1 MSRKRNKG
9 SQNRQNAAGDSRV
22 SVLTEE
28 NDTYNPFKEINKLDS
43 VVKIKE
49 SKKINKNIKKREE
62 IVEKLDQDVSFKDI
76 FEQWEKG
83 GIVDNFNA
91 NKKNKKIKH
100 EEKEDFANIFEQWEI
115 SQGIKPKKTLK
126 KKDLQDLNRKV
137 SEYNPTKDFGQLL
150 EQFETGIPPKKK
162 ANIKNN
168 NNKSKESVASNKKT
182 SNNLIEE
189 SVIKT
194 VEFDNKL
201 NISDNEIKVVEVV
214 SEEVVAEKKVAEVVS
229 EEIVVEKK
237 VAWSSSK
244 SQVNKKSLSEAN
256 IQEKNNLNFD
266 DKNAKNKESKN
277 KGNYIKGDFK
287 KNKPYNVDKKIIV
300 DSKWDFSSIY
310 DNWQTQHD
318 EAALIESAKAKDKKE
333 NKGISISY
341 LRSMKP
347 EAEID
352 LHGLTSDIAA
362 LKVSEFL
369 TNSRNKGLKKVSIIT
384 GKGNHSENGL
394 AVLRDVALE
403 EIRFSNIVR
412 EAYHPKAIYG
422 GSGVIWVIFKSITD
436 KKIYF

>member
-1 MSRKRNKG
+1 MSRKRKKG
-9 SQNRQNAAGDSRV
+9 SQNRKNATGDSRV
-22 SVLTEE
+22 SILTEE
-28 NDTYNPFKEINKLDS
+28 KDTYNPFKEINKLDS

-49 SKKINKNIKKREE
+49 STKINKNIKKREE

-83 GIVDNFNA
+83 GIVDNFSA
-91 NKKNKKIKH
+91 NKKKKIIKH
-100 EEKEDFANIFEQWEI
+100 EEKENFANIFEQWEI
-115 SQGIKPKKTLK
+115 SQGIKPKKTFK
-126 KKDLQDLNRKV
+126 KKDSQDLNRKV

-150 EQFETGIPPKKK
+150 EQFETGITPNKK
-162 ANIKNN
+162 ANVKD
-168 NNKSKESVASNKKT
+168 NNKSNESVASNKKT
-182 SNNLIEE
+182 SNIIIEE

-194 VEFDNKL
+194 VEFDNKQ
-201 NISDNEIKVVEVV
+201 NISNNEIKDVEIVA
-214 SEEVVAEKKVAEVVS
+214 EEIVTEKKVV
-229 EEIVVEKK
+229 
-237 VAWSSSK
+237 WSSRK
-244 SQVNKKSLSEAN
+244 SQVDKKSLFE
-256 IQEKNNLNFD
+256 EKIEEKENLNFD
-266 DKNAKNKESKN
+266 NKNPKNNESKN
-277 KGNYIKGDFK
+277 KENYNKGEFK
-287 KNKPYNVDKKIIV
+287 KNKPNNVDKKIIV

-310 DNWQTQHD
+310 DNWQTHHD

>member
-1 MSRKRNKG
+1 MSRKRKKG
-9 SQNRQNAAGDSRV
+9 SQNRQNAAGDSRI

-28 NDTYNPFKEINKLDS
+28 KDTYNPFKEINKLDS

-49 SKKINKNIKKREE
+49 SNKINKNIKKREE

-83 GIVDNFNA
+83 GIVDNFSA

-100 EEKEDFANIFEQWEI
+100 EQKEDFANIFEQWEI

-126 KKDLQDLNRKV
+126 NKDLQNLNRKV

-150 EQFETGIPPKKK
+150 EQFETGVPPKKK

-201 NISDNEIKVVEVV
+201 NISDSEIKVVEVV
-214 SEEVVAEKKVAEVVS
+214 SEE
-229 EEIVVEKK
+229 IVTEKK

-244 SQVNKKSLSEAN
+244 SQLNKQPLSEGKVE
-256 IQEKNNLNFD
+256 EKDNLNFEN
-266 DKNAKNKESKN
+266 KNNESINKENYK
-277 KGNYIKGDFK
+277 KGEFK
-287 KNKPYNVDKKIIV
+287 KNKPNNVDKKIIV

-318 EAALIESAKAKDKKE
+318 EAALIESAKLKDKKE

-394 AVLRDVALE
+394 AILRDVALE

>member
-1 MSRKRNKG
+1 MSRKRKKG

-49 SKKINKNIKKREE
+49 SNKLNKNIKKREE
-62 IVEKLDQDVSFKDI
+62 IVEKLDNDVSFKDI

-83 GIVDNFNA
+83 GVVDNFTP

-100 EEKEDFANIFEQWEI
+100 DEKEDFANIFEQWEI
-115 SQGIKPKKTLK
+115 SQGIKTKKTFK
-126 KKDLQDLNRKV
+126 KKDSQDLNRKV
-137 SEYNPTKDFGQLL
+137 SKYNPTQDFGQLL
-150 EQFETGIPPKKK
+150 EQFETGVSPKKK
-162 ANIKNN
+162 ANIKD
-168 NNKSKESVASNKKT
+168 NNKSKDSVASNKKT

-194 VEFDNKL
+194 VEIDEKL
-201 NISDNEIKVVEVV
+201 VISDSEINVVEVV
-214 SEEVVAEKKVAEVVS
+214 DDQIVS
-229 EEIVVEKK
+229 DKK
-237 VAWSSSK
+237 VAWSSNK
-244 SQVNKKSLSEAN
+244 SQVKVKAISEESLEEKENLHFDKKNFKGKENYKKSE
-256 IQEKNNLNFD
+256 
-266 DKNAKNKESKN
+266 
-277 KGNYIKGDFK
+277 FK
-287 KNKPYNVDKKIIV
+287 KNKSNNVDNKTIV

-394 AVLRDVALE
+394 AILRDVALE